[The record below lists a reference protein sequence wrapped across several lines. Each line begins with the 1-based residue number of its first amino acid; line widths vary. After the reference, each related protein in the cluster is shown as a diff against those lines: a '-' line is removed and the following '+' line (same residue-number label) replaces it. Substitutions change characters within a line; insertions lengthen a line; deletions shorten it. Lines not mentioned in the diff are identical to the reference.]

1 MHSIRAKSCL
11 KGFYLVDFPD
21 QLWNFSSFNSF
32 IQSKNGSFLAKQLRT
47 GILHLGETN
56 IMFLFGNYRDTPDI
70 ICVFVFHLDFP
81 YPKSMPKLTWPKK
94 EVSVYCTTAHLF
106 LFCVH
111 VSVQDVHEIEMIPC
125 RGGGQKRKEKICVK
139 QIIEECCKG
148 YCFESRSNP
157 LVCKNYF

>member
-11 KGFYLVDFPD
+11 KGFYLVHFPD
-21 QLWNFSSFNSF
+21 QLWNFSFFNSF

-94 EVSVYCTTAHLF
+94 RWVCIVQQRTYFSFVFTSLFKTCTKSKWFLAEVEARREREKSVLN
-106 LFCVH
+106 
-111 VSVQDVHEIEMIPC
+111 
-125 RGGGQKRKEKICVK
+125 K
-139 QIIEECCKG
+139 
-148 YCFESRSNP
+148 
-157 LVCKNYF
+157 